1 MDRWTHWTRTLTAL
15 LLAAGVAAFGGCAGT
30 GGIDSSSVAPAGSV
44 APAPISVQIIQAS
57 PELKGVRFYNLLN
70 FEAPTDTVFVTT
82 ANLRSGT
89 DSSTAHSGRSSL
101 RLSGSSGKITIKLS
115 SLLGSTQKFPG
126 EWTLIGAY
134 FTAKEPMQI
143 SASCEI
149 GNTTLARSTTLLQPG
164 QWTPLLLDL
173 TSIPDPQR
181 ALTGAASVSFS
192 VESAGAA
199 EVWCDDVVLIDNT
212 QWIIGTPEAARDG
225 RWTVARRGMSYVSS
239 VPDQYALRLA
249 ASDMQSNG
257 WKVEEA
263 NGLRVRFSSTGKD
276 KQITLFPDGRSYWD
290 GAYRPL
296 ASELRREPI
305 FADQQNSPA
314 QIDIPETLGKLNRRS
329 AGDANNDGFNEIRAA
344 YTIQATGPRLEATI
358 SPRSTPVLRPMLE
371 ITDLPAGSALV
382 TVEGRLVEKSLRL
395 PDGTLLVEIPGKID
409 RAMTV
414 NVRIQ

>member
-1 MDRWTHWTRTLTAL
+1 M
-15 LLAAGVAAFGGCAGT
+15 LLAAGMASLGGCAGS
-30 GGIDSSSVAPAGSV
+30 GVIDSSTVAPPGSV

-70 FEAPTDTVFVTT
+70 FEARTDTVFTSVS
-82 ANLRSGT
+82 NLRSAM
-89 DSSTAHSGRSSL
+89 DDSTAHSGRTSL
-101 RLSGSSGKITIKLS
+101 RLSGASGKITVKLS

-134 FTAKEPMQI
+134 FTAKEAMQV

-149 GNTTLARSTTLLQPG
+149 GTTTLAKSTTLLQPG
-164 QWTPLLLDL
+164 QWMPVLLDL
-173 TSIPDPQR
+173 TNILDPQR
-181 ALTGAASVSFS
+181 ALTGPASITFS
-192 VESAGAA
+192 IESAGSA
-199 EVWCDDVVLIDNT
+199 EVWCDDLVLIDNT
-212 QWIIGTPEAARDG
+212 QWIIGTPEASRDG
-225 RWTVARRGMSYVSS
+225 RWTVAKRGMSYVSS
-239 VPDQYALRLA
+239 VPDQYALRLS

-290 GAYRPL
+290 GSYRPL

-305 FADQQNSPA
+305 WADQQNAPA

-358 SPRSTPVLRPMLE
+358 TPRSTPVLRPMLE

-382 TVEGRLVEKSLRL
+382 TVEGRLVEKTLRL

-409 RAMTV
+409 RATTV
-414 NVRIQ
+414 NVRVQ